1 MLDVDI
7 LHLRSIERTPSSPFA
22 TPLFA
27 NTFGLLVLFS
37 LGLSIGLMVRAAS
50 HEYSVGISAY
60 IELDN
65 MLALAEE
72 AYNSTHVFDP
82 SSLAAG
88 APLIAIFAAK
98 FASYTTCVSLD
109 RYFGI

>member
-1 MLDVDI
+1 
-7 LHLRSIERTPSSPFA
+7 
-22 TPLFA
+22 
-27 NTFGLLVLFS
+27 
-37 LGLSIGLMVRAAS
+37 MVRAAS
-50 HEYSVGISAY
+50 NEYSVGISAY

-65 MLALAEE
+65 MLAMVEA

-98 FASYTTCVSLD
+98 FASYTTCVFPEL
-109 RYFGI
+109 YFIFLLG